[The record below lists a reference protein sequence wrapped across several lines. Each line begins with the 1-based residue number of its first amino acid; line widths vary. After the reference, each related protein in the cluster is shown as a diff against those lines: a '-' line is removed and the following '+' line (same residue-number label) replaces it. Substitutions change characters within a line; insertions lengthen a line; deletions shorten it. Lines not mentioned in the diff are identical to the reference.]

1 MRIFNRL
8 IVILLLAGLALLG
21 FFAVIYSFDLFGYKL
36 ASAPIGAVGD
46 GVSGFVD
53 GIESGPGVGT
63 IAVLAL
69 LALLG
74 LILLMLELKPPTP
87 RRVRMQKG
95 TYTTRSAV
103 EHEINA
109 ATEST
114 PNVLGSSTKVK
125 AQRKPGADVRLDA
138 NVRRGEDQK
147 QIQSDLR
154 QRIQDRLSSSG
165 VPVSKLKIR
174 LLESDPRQTKT
185 RVQ

>member
-8 IVILLLAGLALLG
+8 VVVLLLAGLALLG
-21 FFAVIYSFDLFGYKL
+21 FFAVIYSFDLFGYVL
-36 ASAPIGAVGD
+36 ADLPVGPIGG

-53 GIESGPGVGT
+53 GVESGPGVGT

-74 LILLMLELKPPTP
+74 LILLVLELKPPTP

-95 TYTTRSAV
+95 TYTTRGVV
-103 EHEINA
+103 EREINA

-125 AQRKPGADVRLDA
+125 AQRKPGAKVKLDA
-138 NVRRGEDQK
+138 NVRRGEDQ
-147 QIQSDLR
+147 QQVQSDLR
-154 QRIQDRLSSSG
+154 QRIQDRLSRNG